1 MLGTEVVQPRDPLAI
16 VNARAVL
23 VDRIQ
28 DDLAVVVDGPTI
40 VAIIDRESLGS
51 NVDTLDAEGRYLAPG
66 LIDIHT
72 HGAVGSSFNSATPGA
87 FRAITEENVRRGV
100 TGLLATTSTAP
111 LPELVASLELSREWA
126 RADHEGARVLG
137 AHVEGPYFAP
147 SQAGAQD
154 PDAMR
159 TPDDGSLDE
168 LLAYQDVIRIVS
180 FAPELRGGVDLAR
193 RLSGLGIVAAAGHSA
208 ARAEDVDIAVQA
220 GLSHVIHIWSGQST
234 TVREG
239 PWRKP
244 GLLEFT
250 LANDVV
256 TVEMIADNKHLPA
269 LLMKLAYK
277 CVGPDRLC
285 IISDATNGA
294 GLPEGTR
301 FSTGGL
307 HEHEVCDGVGMTRDR
322 TSFAGSTTLLNE
334 MIPIM
339 RDVVGVPL
347 HEAVRMAT
355 ANPARVIGLEGRK
368 GSIAVGSHADL
379 ALFEDDFEAWRT
391 MIGGRWAFA
400 R

>member
-1 MLGTEVVQPRDPLAI
+1 MLGTEVVQPRDRLAI

-23 VDRIQ
+23 VDRVQ
-28 DDLAVVVDGPTI
+28 DDLAVVINGPRI
-40 VAIIDRESLGS
+40 VAITDRENVGS
-51 NVDTLDAEGRYLAPG
+51 NVDMLDAEGRYLAPG

-72 HGAVGSSFNSATPGA
+72 HGAVGASFNSPAPEA

-111 LPELVASLELSREWA
+111 VRELVASLEFVREWM
-126 RADHEGARVLG
+126 RGGHEGARILG

-159 TPDDGSLDE
+159 TPDDGSPE
-168 LLAYQDVIRIVS
+168 QLLAYADVIKIIS
-180 FAPELRGGVDLAR
+180 FAPELPGAVDLAR
-193 RLSGLGIVAAAGHSA
+193 RLTDLGIVAAAGHSA
-208 ARAEDVDIAVQA
+208 ARAEDVEIAVKA
-220 GLSHVIHIWSGQST
+220 GLSHIIHIWSGQST
-234 TVREG
+234 TVRDG

-244 GLLEFT
+244 GLLEFA
-250 LANDVV
+250 LANDIV
-256 TVEMIADNKHLPA
+256 TVEMIADNKHLPK
-269 LLMKLAYK
+269 LLMRLAYK

-285 IISDATNGA
+285 IISDATSGA

-301 FSTGGL
+301 FTTGGF

-355 ANPARVIGLEGRK
+355 TNPARVIGLEGQK
-368 GSIAVGSHADL
+368 GSLTVGSQADL
-379 ALFEDDFEAWRT
+379 ALFEDDFNAWRT
-391 MIGGRWAFA
+391 MIGGRWAYA